1 MLIREI
7 MHPNPITITP
17 ETPLFEAYK
26 IMQEKNIRHLPIVD
40 NGKLI
45 GIVTDR
51 DLRLATSK
59 LAERPFNPDDKVK
72 EIMSSPVQIT
82 SPSEPIE
89 IATQTMRE
97 LKISCL
103 PVIENQELVGII
115 TGADLLDAMLKL
127 TGVHR
132 PSGRLDVELSDRSG
146 ELARLTNII
155 AKHKVN
161 IHSILTYPEKDN
173 RIRVVLRINTM
184 EIKSLAGEICGSN
197 FNVIWPPHISCAK

>member
-7 MHPNPITITP
+7 MHKNPITIPP

-26 IMQEKNIRHLPIVD
+26 IMQEKNIRHLPILE
-40 NGKLI
+40 NEKLV

-51 DLRLATSK
+51 DLRLATSQ
-59 LAERPFNPDDKVK
+59 LAEKPFNPEDVVK
-72 EIMSSPVQIT
+72 KIMSSPVQT
-82 SPSEPIE
+82 TAPSDPIE
-89 IATQTMRE
+89 IATKIMRE
-97 LKISCL
+97 LKISSL
-103 PVIENQELVGII
+103 PVLENEKLVGII

-132 PSGRLDVELSDRSG
+132 PSGRLDVELSNRSG
-146 ELARLTNII
+146 ELARLTNLI
-155 AKHKVN
+155 ANHKIN

-173 RIRVVLRINTM
+173 TIRVVLRINTM
-184 EIKSLAGEICGSN
+184 EINTLAKEICGSG

>member
-7 MHPNPITITP
+7 MHKNPITISP

-26 IMQEKNIRHLPIVD
+26 IMQEQNIRHLPVVD
-40 NGKLI
+40 NGKLK

-59 LAERPFNPDDKVK
+59 LSEKPFNPNDIVK
-72 EIMSSPVQIT
+72 EIMSFPVQIT
-82 SPSEPIE
+82 SPTEPIE

-132 PSGRLDVELSDRSG
+132 PSGRLDIELSDRSG

-184 EIKSLAGEICGSN
+184 EIKTLAEEICSSN
-197 FNVIWPPHISCAK
+197 FIVIWPPHISCAK

>member
-7 MHPNPITITP
+7 MHKNPITIPP

-26 IMQEKNIRHLPIVD
+26 IMQEQNIRHLPVVD
-40 NGKLI
+40 NGILK

-59 LAERPFNPDDKVK
+59 LSEKPFNPNDIVK
-72 EIMSSPVQIT
+72 EIMSFPVQIT
-82 SPSEPIE
+82 SPTEPIE

-132 PSGRLDVELSDRSG
+132 PSGRLDIELSDRSG

-173 RIRVVLRINTM
+173 RIRVILRINTM
-184 EIKSLAGEICGSN
+184 EIKTLAEEICGSD
-197 FNVIWPPHISCAK
+197 FIVIWPPHISCAK

>member
-7 MHPNPITITP
+7 MHKNPITISP
-17 ETPLFEAYK
+17 EIPLCEAYK
-26 IMQEKNIRHLPIVD
+26 IMQEKNIRHLPVIQ

-59 LAERPFNPDDKVK
+59 LAEKPFNPKDSVK
-72 EIMSSPVQIT
+72 EIMSSPVQT
-82 SPSEPIE
+82 AAPSDPIE
-89 IATQTMRE
+89 IATKIMRE
-97 LKISCL
+97 LKISSL
-103 PVIENQELVGII
+103 PVLENQKLVGIV

-132 PSGRLDVELSDRSG
+132 PSGRLDIELSDRSG

-161 IHSILTYPEKDN
+161 IHSILTYPEQDN
-173 RIRVVLRINTM
+173 KIRVVLRINTM
-184 EIKSLAGEICGSN
+184 EIKTLAEEICSSG
-197 FNVIWPPHISCAK
+197 FIVIWPPHISCAK

>member
-26 IMQEKNIRHLPIVD
+26 IMQEKNIRHFPILLD

-59 LAERPFNPDDKVK
+59 LAERPFNPNDKVK

-155 AKHKVN
+155 AKHNK
-161 IHSILTYPEKDN
+161 
-173 RIRVVLRINTM
+173 
-184 EIKSLAGEICGSN
+184 
-197 FNVIWPPHISCAK
+197 